1 MKGKTFLIL
10 LVAAGIL
17 VALSLL
23 RLRDEKQSAEVIMGD
38 KLFADLPVNEVASV
52 TIADVDNTV
61 TLVKGEKI
69 WQVKERDGYAAN
81 FAELRDMIVNLS
93 RLKIGRS
100 FSGSPESL
108 ARLSLNLPST
118 SSDAKSGKQITL
130 KNEAGETIADII
142 LGQLRKTDSGNGG
155 QYLKKTDQDTVFL
168 VDGNL
173 QFLKATPA
181 EWLEKEILNVK
192 ADDVAS
198 VTCLTGD
205 ASTPVYT
212 LTRPKGGD
220 SATLTP
226 IPQGRVANAAKIE
239 QVFEALA
246 PLTVDDVK
254 KADSKQPVAENEH
267 KRLVYRL
274 YDGRRITLFP
284 KSAGEA
290 DYTLRLL
297 VAEEQPMSQ
306 TKVDD
311 ANDPAS
317 GPDTSDDA
325 ETANPIASED
335 TIVETAQQLNEKL
348 GSWIFSI
355 KQWQFDSF
363 ITELEALLEAVEK
376 EDKNNS

>member
-10 LVAAGIL
+10 LVAAGLL

-23 RLRDEKQSAEVIMGD
+23 RLRDGKQSAEVMMGAL
-38 KLFADLPVNEVASV
+38 LFADLPVNEVASV
-52 TIADVDNTV
+52 TIADADNTV
-61 TLVKGEKI
+61 TLVKGESI

-81 FAELRDMIVNLS
+81 FAELRDMIVKLS

-100 FSGSPESL
+100 FTGSPESL
-108 ARLSLNLPST
+108 ARLSLNPPSAST
-118 SSDAKSGKQITL
+118 DGDSGKQITL
-130 KNEAGETIADII
+130 TNEAGDIIADII

-155 QYLKKTDQDTVFL
+155 QYLRRTDKETVLL

-173 QFLKATPA
+173 QFLKAAPA
-181 EWLEKEILNVK
+181 EWVEKEILNIK

-198 VTCLTGD
+198 VTCFTGD
-205 ASTPVYT
+205 ASSPAYT
-212 LTRPKGGD
+212 LTRHKEGEP
-220 SATLTP
+220 ATLTP
-226 IPQGRVANAAKIE
+226 KPQGRVADAAKIE

-254 KADSKQPVAENEH
+254 KADSQQPAAESERT
-267 KRLVYRL
+267 RLVYRL

-284 KSAGEA
+284 ESAADG

-297 VAEEQPMSQ
+297 VAQEPMSH

-311 ANDPAS
+311 ADGPAS
-317 GPDTSDDA
+317 GPDTSEDG
-325 ETANPIASED
+325 ETAKPDASED
-335 TIVETAQQLNEKL
+335 TTVITAQQLNEKL
-348 GSWIFSI
+348 KPWLFSI

-363 ITELEALLEAVEK
+363 IVEPDALLETVEK
-376 EDKNNS
+376 ENETNS